1 MAAPEA
7 FSVALDWSK
16 VVELNPEIIILMP
29 CGFDLNRTLKESLEL
44 LPFKQGWNNIL
55 AVQNENV
62 YAVNG
67 NRLFSGASPALIDGV
82 EILASILH
90 PSVYKIHSSS
100 SHNDIHIASVNDD
113 YRCLFD

>member
-7 FSVALDWSK
+7 FSVAFDWSK
-16 VVELNPEIIILMP
+16 VVELNPEMIILMP
-29 CGFDLNRTLKESLEL
+29 CGFDLNRTLKESSEL
-44 LPFKQGWNNIL
+44 LPFKQGWKDIL
-55 AVQNENV
+55 AVQNEHV

-67 NRLFSGASPALIDGV
+67 NRLFSGASPALIDGI

-90 PSVYKIHSSS
+90 PSVFKIHC
-100 SHNDIHIASVNDD
+100 NDMHTNNDD